1 MGDFHQSR
9 EITTLHRFGSRDIAK
24 LEAEIKKLSR
34 LRPIALV
41 LPTIFSELENTALP
55 KILNELKD
63 VKYLKQIVVT
73 LGRFNKEQFKYA
85 KEFFSVLPQEVMLIW
100 NDSPGMKKLYK
111 LLDEKNVSAGADGK
125 GRSAWMAYGYILASE
140 KSKVIVLHDC
150 DVQTYDREFLARL
163 CYPVV
168 NQDLDFEFCKGY
180 YSRITD
186 CMHGRVTRLL
196 VTPLLM
202 ALRRLLGDLDY
213 LKYMDSFR
221 YPLAGEFSM
230 LADLARVNRIPGDW
244 GLEVGVLAEIYRNCS
259 RKRIC
264 QVDLCETYEHK
275 HQPLS
280 EEDVTTGLMKMCI
293 DITKAIFT
301 TLASAGTI
309 FNEGFFRTLSI
320 TYLRT
325 AHTFIEK
332 YEADSLINRLNFDRH
347 MEAKAVEA
355 FTKGL
360 KIAGDQFLED
370 PSGSPLIP
378 NWSRVT
384 SAIPDFFEKLI
395 DTVEKD
401 NK

>member
-1 MGDFHQSR
+1 MGDFHQSG

-24 LEAEIKKLSR
+24 LESEIKKLSR

-41 LPTIFSELENTALP
+41 LPTIFSELEGTALP

-63 VKYLKQIVVT
+63 VKYLKQIIVT

-85 KEFFSVLPQEVMLIW
+85 KKFFSVLPQEVMLIW
-100 NDSPGMKKLYK
+100 NDGPGMKKLYK

-125 GRSAWMAYGYILASE
+125 GRSAWMSYGYVLASE

-186 CMHGRVTRLL
+186 RMHGRVTRLL
-196 VTPLLM
+196 VTPLLR
-202 ALRRLLGDLDY
+202 ALRRLLGDLDF

-280 EEDVTTGLMKMCI
+280 EEDVTTGLMKMSI
-293 DITKAIFT
+293 DITRTILT
-301 TLASAGTI
+301 TMASAGTI
-309 FNEGFFRTLSI
+309 FNEGFFRTLNI

-325 AHTFIEK
+325 AQAFIEK
-332 YEADSLINRLNFDRH
+332 YETDSAINGLYFDRH
-347 MEAKAVEA
+347 METKAVEA
-355 FTKGL
+355 FTNGL

>member
-1 MGDFHQSR
+1 MGDFHQSG

-24 LEAEIKKLSR
+24 LESEIKKLSR

-41 LPTIFSELENTALP
+41 LPTIFSELEGTALP

-63 VKYLKQIVVT
+63 VKYLKQIIVT

-85 KEFFSVLPQEVMLIW
+85 KKFFSVLPQEVTLIW
-100 NDSPGMKKLYK
+100 NDGPGMKKLYK
-111 LLDEKNVSAGADGK
+111 LLDDKNVSAGADGK
-125 GRSAWMAYGYILASE
+125 GRSAWMSYGYVLASE

-186 CMHGRVTRLL
+186 RMHGRVTRLL
-196 VTPLLM
+196 VTPLLR
-202 ALRRLLGDLDY
+202 ALRRLLGDLDF

-280 EEDVTTGLMKMCI
+280 EEDVTTGLMKMSI
-293 DITKAIFT
+293 DITRTILT
-301 TLASAGTI
+301 TMASAGTI

-325 AHTFIEK
+325 AQAFIEK
-332 YEADSLINRLNFDRH
+332 YED
-347 MEAKAVEA
+347 
-355 FTKGL
+355 
-360 KIAGDQFLED
+360 
-370 PSGSPLIP
+370 
-378 NWSRVT
+378 
-384 SAIPDFFEKLI
+384 
-395 DTVEKD
+395 
-401 NK
+401 

>member
-1 MGDFHQSR
+1 MGDFHQSG
-9 EITTLHRFGSRDIAK
+9 EITTLHRFGGRDLAT

-34 LRPIALV
+34 LRPVALV
-41 LPTIFSELENTALP
+41 LPTIFSELEGTALP
-55 KILNELKD
+55 KILNELKE
-63 VKYLKQIVVT
+63 VKYLKQIIIT

-85 KEFFSVLPQEVMLIW
+85 KKFFSVLPHDVKLIW
-100 NDSPGMKKLYK
+100 NDGPGMKRLYK
-111 LLDEKNVSAGADGK
+111 LLGDKNVSAGVDGK
-125 GRSAWMAYGYILASE
+125 GRSAWMAYGYVLASE

-163 CYPVV
+163 CYPIV
-168 NQDLDFEFCKGY
+168 NHDLDFEFCKGY
-180 YSRITD
+180 YCRITD
-186 CMHGRVTRLL
+186 RMHGRVTRLF
-196 VTPLLM
+196 VTPLLR
-202 ALRRLLGDLDY
+202 ALRRLLGDLDF

-230 LADLARVNRIPGDW
+230 LVDLARVNRIPGDW

-259 RKRIC
+259 KKRIC

-280 EEDVTTGLMKMCI
+280 EEDIKTGLMKMSI
-293 DITKAIFT
+293 DITKTIFT
-301 TLASAGTI
+301 TLASAGII
-309 FNEGFFRTLSI
+309 FNEGFFRTLGI

-325 AHTFIEK
+325 AQAFVEK
-332 YEADSLINRLNFDRH
+332 YETDSAINGLYFDRH
-347 MEAKAVEA
+347 MESKAVEA
-355 FTKGL
+355 FTSGL
-360 KIAGDQFLED
+360 RIAGDQFLEN
-370 PSGSPLIP
+370 PSCSPLIP

-395 DTVEKD
+395 DVVETD

>member
-1 MGDFHQSR
+1 MGDFHQSG
-9 EITTLHRFGSRDIAK
+9 EITTLHRFGGRDIAK

-41 LPTIFSELENTALP
+41 LPAIFSELEGTALP
-55 KILNELKD
+55 KILNELKE

-73 LGRFNKEQFKYA
+73 LGRLNKEQFKHA
-85 KEFFSVLPQEVMLIW
+85 KKFFSVLPHDVKLIW
-100 NDSPGMKKLYK
+100 NDGPGMKKLYK
-111 LLDEKNVSAGADGK
+111 LLSDKNVSAGTDGK
-125 GRSAWMAYGYILASE
+125 GRSAWMAYGYVLASE

-163 CYPVV
+163 CYPIV

-186 CMHGRVTRLL
+186 RMHGRVTRLL
-196 VTPLLM
+196 VTPLLK
-202 ALRRLLGDLDY
+202 ALRRLLGDLEF

-230 LADLARVNRIPGDW
+230 LVDLARVNRIPGDW

-264 QVDLCETYEHK
+264 QVDLCEAYEHK

-280 EEDVTTGLMKMCI
+280 EEDIKTGLMRMCI
-293 DITKAIFT
+293 DITKVILT
-301 TLASAGTI
+301 TLASAGTV
-309 FNEGFFRTLSI
+309 FDEGFFRTLGI

-325 AHTFIEK
+325 AQTFIGK
-332 YEADSLINRLNFDRH
+332 YETDSAINGLYFDRH
-347 MEAKAVEA
+347 MESKAVEA
-355 FTKGL
+355 FASGL
-360 KIAGDQFLED
+360 KIAGDQFIEN

-395 DTVEKD
+395 DVVDAD

>member
-9 EITTLHRFGSRDIAK
+9 EITTLHRFGNRDITK

-34 LRPIALV
+34 MRPIALV
-41 LPTIFSELENTALP
+41 LPTIFSELEDTALP
-55 KILNELKD
+55 KILNVLKD
-63 VKYLKQIVVT
+63 VKYLKQIIIT

-85 KEFFSVLPQEVMLIW
+85 KKFFSVLPQEVTLIW
-100 NDSPGMKKLYK
+100 NDGPGMKKLYK

-125 GRSAWMAYGYILASE
+125 GRSAWMSYGYVLASE

-202 ALRRLLGDLDY
+202 ALRRLLGDLDF

-280 EEDVTTGLMKMCI
+280 EEDVTTGLMKMSI
-293 DITKAIFT
+293 DITKTIFT
-301 TLASAGTI
+301 TMASAGTI

-332 YEADSLINRLNFDRH
+332 YEADSLINGLYFDRH

-355 FTKGL
+355 FTNGL

-378 NWSRVT
+378 NWSRVA

-395 DTVEKD
+395 DTVDRD